1 MTQSPQQT
9 LNYCKIILCAIHK
22 VRRRK
27 HSEYDSKSI
36 RSSAQYV
43 TLDVKLDQEKSK
55 HGALV
60 QKNGFGPKFLHRMHA
75 ESGKMAQQSLTP
87 LLLLLIGWIV

>member
-60 QKNGFGPKFLHRMHA
+60 QKNGFGPKILH
-75 ESGKMAQQSLTP
+75 SLLRLVKREECNKFNLTAGP
-87 LLLLLIGWIV
+87 FI